1 MARSVVGNP
10 APCLLIFFSFKGRLA
25 QSVEHCVHTAGVTG
39 SSPVAPIHFTYASDR
54 TRELLVMMRR
64 PTKVISRKADSVRI
78 IKITGRLDPGDGPD
92 QLFDMVQSFVEE
104 DETQFLLDLRSVTYI
119 SSTGVGSL
127 IKSYRSVLKQ
137 KGQLKLLSP
146 SQSVRNIL
154 AISKLDGV
162 FEIFSDEKEALT
174 SFK

>member
-1 MARSVVGNP
+1 MGSANLFPR
-10 APCLLIFFSFKGRLA
+10 KGRLA

-39 SSPVAPIHFTYASDR
+39 SSPVAPTDP
-54 TRELLVMMRR
+54 LLRGFQKRVYSMMRR
-64 PTKVISRKADSVRI
+64 PTKVISRKVDSVRI

-92 QLFDMVQSFVEE
+92 HLFDMVQRFVEE
-104 DETQFLLDLRSVTYI
+104 EEVSFLLDLRSVTYI

-127 IKSYRSVLKQ
+127 IKAYRAVLKK
-137 KGQLKLLSP
+137 KGHVKLLSP

-162 FEIFSDEKEALT
+162 FEIYSDENDALA
-174 SFK
+174 SFSEKKS

>member
-1 MARSVVGNP
+1 M
-10 APCLLIFFSFKGRLA
+10 I
-25 QSVEHCVHTAGVTG
+25 
-39 SSPVAPIHFTYASDR
+39 
-54 TRELLVMMRR
+54 RR
-64 PTKVISRKADSVRI
+64 PTKVISRKVDSVRI
-78 IKITGRLDPGDGPD
+78 IKITGRLDPGDTAD
-92 QLFDMVQSFVEE
+92 QLYEMVQRFVEE
-104 DETQFLLDLRSVTYI
+104 NEINFLVDLRSVTYI

-137 KGQLKLLSP
+137 KGNVKLLSP

-162 FEIFSDEKEALT
+162 FEIFSDESEALA

>member
-1 MARSVVGNP
+1 
-10 APCLLIFFSFKGRLA
+10 
-25 QSVEHCVHTAGVTG
+25 
-39 SSPVAPIHFTYASDR
+39 
-54 TRELLVMMRR
+54 MMRR
-64 PTKVISRKADSVRI
+64 PTKVISRKTDSVRI

-92 QLFDMVQSFVEE
+92 QLFEMVQAFVEE
-104 DETQFLLDLRSVTYI
+104 EEINFLLDLRSVTYI

-162 FEIFSDEKEALT
+162 FEIFSDEKEALA

>member
-1 MARSVVGNP
+1 M
-10 APCLLIFFSFKGRLA
+10 I
-25 QSVEHCVHTAGVTG
+25 
-39 SSPVAPIHFTYASDR
+39 
-54 TRELLVMMRR
+54 RR
-64 PTKVISRKADSVRI
+64 PTKVISRKTDSVRI

-92 QLFDMVQSFVEE
+92 QLYEMVLGFVEQ
-104 DETQFLLDLRSVTYI
+104 DEINFLLDLRSVTYI

-137 KGQLKLLSP
+137 KGQVKLLSP

-162 FEIFSDEKEALT
+162 FEIFSDESAALA